1 MYRDIL
7 IPTDGST
14 ASVTALEHG
23 TEIASSMDATVHLLH
38 VVDVGTEMS
47 AASVGDIADDLTETL
62 DEEARE
68 AIDQAETMAD
78 EAGVTSERAILEG
91 FPEDAIQQ
99 YSTDNAIDLI
109 VVGESEDSTLTE
121 RLFGGTTED
130 VLESAT
136 TSVLVARS

>member
-1 MYRDIL
+1 MYHDIL
-7 IPTDGST
+7 IPTDGSD

-23 TEIASSMDATVHLLH
+23 TEIASSMEATVHLLH

-47 AASVGDIADDLTETL
+47 AAGVGDIADDLTEAL

-68 AIDQAETMAD
+68 AIDQAEAMAD
-78 EAGVTSERAILEG
+78 EASVPSDRAILEG
-91 FPEDAIQQ
+91 YPEDAIDQ
-99 YSTDNAIDLI
+99 YSTEHEIDLI

-121 RLFGGTTED
+121 HLFDSTTED

-136 TSVLVARS
+136 TSVLVART